1 MAASGAVNSPMKKQ
15 VGQGGQNIQVF
26 VRVRPLNTAEKN
38 SRSTAILDTPGTRE
52 VVVKEK
58 ATSSLTK
65 TFNFD
70 RVFGTKSAQQD
81 VYKAVVGPLI
91 KQVLQ
96 GYNCTVFAYGQ
107 TGTGKTYTM
116 EGLGEI
122 RGSWENDP
130 NAGIIPRSM
139 NGLFD
144 GLRMSDATEWGVRVS
159 FLELYNEEIFD
170 LLSGNDDQSKLRLYE
185 DGHKKGSV
193 IIQGLEEV
201 QVRDKREVFKILEKG
216 SIKRQTAETKMNAN
230 SSRSHTVFT
239 VTVFVNQ
246 QSIDGQDMLKI
257 GKLNLV
263 DLAGSENIGRSG
275 AMDKR
280 AREAGNINQSL
291 LTLGRV
297 ITSLVDRAPHI
308 PYRES
313 KLTRLLQDS
322 LGGRT
327 KTSIIATVSPA
338 SINLE
343 ETLSTLDYAHRAKK
357 ITNRPELN
365 QTISKKEKLLEYHK
379 EIDQLKQE
387 LQAARDKDGVFLPH
401 DTYNE
406 QIKENARKEEEIKG
420 LTKELKAKEQEL
432 EHFMTMFEDTKALLE
447 STAEER
453 DNTKRA
459 LDCTRTVLHKAESDK
474 QEQMFL
480 VKKHVETECKLS
492 QQAQLLL
499 EVSDQASSD
508 LEVVHDKID
517 RQRTVDQTNYVETEA
532 FTRNHADG
540 QKRVESLVGMHVAA
554 QSDFCSEL
562 RNRVDKDLE
571 KKSEEKTAI
580 SSTYTDTVTQLVETM
595 STLERL
601 LSDNMYKEQS
611 WIEKL
616 LKRMRNEADTQSSS
630 FHTYLVDQ
638 LLSVA
643 NAILASVK
651 NQGQT
656 VDSLSS
662 KIDKHV
668 EQAGTK
674 VEGYLDDQHK
684 LSGQAS
690 EEEMTFLKDL
700 ADQNK
705 KLSAQM
711 TAEQEAA
718 AEYRKKSQAFTKQM
732 SELLEAQQKAEE
744 KYIMSRNESLATS
757 LATIAAVDESAAKA
771 KVSKIERKVKME
783 NLATG
788 FKSDH
793 AHHMNKITE
802 EKTKAAEQLQTD
814 QKVVSQGVDRIKT
827 FAESFVNSG
836 KDAWNAHYEK
846 TETELRKKSD
856 ESSAHVKTAQGHT
869 SDLRGKM
876 LESQSRLDNLLEKQ
890 RAEDERES
898 RNTQTELSSRCQ
910 ETKDFGSAFG
920 DQFRSLS
927 HATHAFVTETLKK
940 DIPSGRTPARSNR
953 QYPRSLAQGTPDDLR
968 LERYR
973 AKRNAPPNT
982 PAKFNLDEHLDDAD
996 SVISMST
1003 QGGESLALGGST
1015 SKLNSSEG
1023 NSSAFSSGSLSRQNS
1038 SEVLSTG
1045 KENSGDYNNVRFTR
1059 PRINGKKDGKG
1070 TAVASKIA
1078 KPRSRGGSRTRTKLA
1093 PVNN

>member
-1 MAASGAVNSPMKKQ
+1 MATAPGVSSPMKKPSGPS
-15 VGQGGQNIQVF
+15 GQGGQNIQVF
-26 VRVRPLNTAEKN
+26 VRVRPLNSTEKN
-38 SRSTAILDTPGTRE
+38 SRSWSVLDTPGTGE

-58 ATSSLTK
+58 SNSSLTK

-70 RVFGTKSAQQD
+70 RVFGTNSAQQD
-81 VYKAVVGPLI
+81 VYKSVVGPLI
-91 KQVLQ
+91 KRVLQ

-139 NGLFD
+139 SGLFD

-185 DGHKKGSV
+185 DGSRKGSV

-216 SIKRQTAETKMNAN
+216 SIKRQTAETKMNAS

-379 EIDQLKQE
+379 EIDSLKAE

-401 DTYNE
+401 ETYQE

-420 LTKELKAKEQEL
+420 ITKELKAKEQEL
-432 EHFMTMFEDTKALLE
+432 EKFMSMFEDTKALLE
-447 STAEER
+447 ETEEER
-453 DNTKRA
+453 DKAQRA
-459 LDCTRTVLHKAESDK
+459 LDCTRTVLHKTESDK
-474 QEQMFL
+474 QEQIYL

-499 EVSDQASSD
+499 TVSDQASQD
-508 LEVVHDKID
+508 LEAVHNKID
-517 RQRTVDQTNYVETEA
+517 RQRAVDESNHVTTET
-532 FTRNHADG
+532 FSRDYADR
-540 QKRVESLVGMHVAA
+540 QKRVGALVGLHVQT

-571 KKSEEKTAI
+571 KKSEEKTAV
-580 SSTYTDTVTQLVETM
+580 STTYTDTVTQLVETM

-616 LKRMRNEADTQSSS
+616 LKRMRNEADTQAQS

-656 VDSLSS
+656 IDHLSS

-668 EQAGTK
+668 EHAGNK
-674 VEGYLDDQHK
+674 VEGYLDHQHK
-684 LSGQAS
+684 LSVKQS
-690 EEEMTFLKDL
+690 QDEMTFLKDL
-700 ADQNK
+700 AAQNE

-711 TAEQEAA
+711 KSEQEAA

-732 SELLEAQQKAEE
+732 SALLEAQQRAEE
-744 KYIMSRNESLATS
+744 EYITARNDSLATS
-757 LATIAAVDESAAKA
+757 IGVIASIDESADKA
-771 KVSKIERKVKME
+771 KVTSLEANVKLE
-783 NLATG
+783 NVAAE
-788 FKSDH
+788 FKH
-793 AHHMNKITE
+793 EHGHQMNKIKE
-802 EKTKAAEQLQTD
+802 ARTKAVEQLQTD
-814 QKVVSQGVDRIKT
+814 QQVVSQGIDRIKS
-827 FAESFVNSG
+827 FAETFVNSG

-856 ESSAHVKTAQGHT
+856 DSSAHVKVAQGHT
-869 SDLRGKM
+869 SDLRGAV
-876 LESQSRLDNLLEKQ
+876 LESQSRLDGLLEKQ
-890 RAEDERES
+890 RSEDERSS
-898 RNTQTELSSRCQ
+898 RNTQTELASRCQ
-910 ETKDFGSAFG
+910 ETKDFGSAFN
-920 DQFRSLS
+920 DQFRSMGHS
-927 HATHAFVTETLKK
+927 MHSFVTDGLKK
-940 DIPSGRTPARSNR
+940 DVPSGQTPARINR
-953 QYPRSLAQGTPDDLR
+953 DYPRNLVQGTPDNLR
-968 LERYR
+968 LEKHRN
-973 AKRNAPPNT
+973 KRGLDT
-982 PAKFNLDEHLDDAD
+982 PAKFSLDNIGELDDAD

-1003 QGGESLALGGST
+1003 VGADSLAPST
-1015 SKLNSSEG
+1015 SNGYLNNSDGS
-1023 NSSAFSSGSLSRQNS
+1023 SSAFSSGKLSRQNS
-1038 SEVLSTG
+1038 AEVLDRDN
-1045 KENSGDYNNVRFTR
+1045 KENSGVHSNVFVR
-1059 PRINGKKDGKG
+1059 PKKNSKKPES
-1070 TAVASKIA
+1070 TSKIPST
-1078 KPRSRGGSRTRTKLA
+1078 KPRSRSGSRTRAKLQST
-1093 PVNN
+1093 N